1 MSFGRSIVLTL
12 ALGAG
17 AMHVSLV
24 AAQALSTKPIRVI
37 VPFAPGGATDIVV
50 RVLAPRLA
58 ENLGQAVV
66 VENRG
71 GGGATIGMDAVA
83 KAPPDGHTLGVA
95 TLTFSLNPSLFA
107 KLPYDTEKDFAPV
120 SLVSVVP
127 FVFAI
132 HPSVP
137 ARSIDQLIA
146 LAKAKPG
153 ELNYS
158 SSGIGSASQM
168 AAELFKYMTQTSM
181 VHVPFTGGGP
191 ATVAL
196 LGGQVSLFVMSIP
209 GGLAHFK
216 SGKLV
221 ALAVTS
227 SQRDATLPD
236 VPSVAEAGLPGYELL
251 EYQGIVA
258 PAGTPRAAI
267 ARLHQA
273 IVKSLAAP
281 DFKERLSASGAYAVG
296 STPEQLGEHVNREIA
311 RWSKVI
317 KAANIHLE

>member
-1 MSFGRSIVLTL
+1 
-12 ALGAG
+12 
-17 AMHVSLV
+17 
-24 AAQALSTKPIRVI
+24 
-37 VPFAPGGATDIVV
+37 
-50 RVLAPRLA
+50 
-58 ENLGQAVV
+58 
-66 VENRG
+66 
-71 GGGATIGMDAVA
+71 
-83 KAPPDGHTLGVA
+83 
-95 TLTFSLNPSLFA
+95 
-107 KLPYDTEKDFAPV
+107 
-120 SLVSVVP
+120 
-127 FVFAI
+127 
-132 HPSVP
+132 VP
-137 ARSIDQLIA
+137 ARSIDELIA

-168 AAELFKYMTQTSM
+168 AAELFKHMTQTSM

-236 VPSVAEAGLPGYELL
+236 VPSVAESGLPGYELL

-258 PAGTPRAAI
+258 PAGTPRATI
-267 ARLHQA
+267 VRLHQA

-311 RWSKVI
+311 RWAKVI